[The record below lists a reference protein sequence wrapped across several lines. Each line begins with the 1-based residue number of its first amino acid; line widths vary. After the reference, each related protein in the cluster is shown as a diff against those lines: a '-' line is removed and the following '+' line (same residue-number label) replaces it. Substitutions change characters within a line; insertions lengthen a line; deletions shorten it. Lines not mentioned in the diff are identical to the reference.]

1 MQSSIKFEKSSRL
14 PFLVAVWVAEK
25 ELQAESMIEL
35 S

>member
-1 MQSSIKFEKSSRL
+1 MQSSIKFEKRSSL
-14 PFLVAVWVAEK
+14 PFLIAVWVTEK